1 MIAPSEA
8 LRLTRECKV
17 CSVKHTV
24 CAEDD
29 NKKKEIQK
37 IERKNLEI
45 LQETK
50 LFPHRFLHFT
60 FTLKMSLFLRT
71 DVDFCHHCED
81 IWDIK
86 KSEYNGWQA
95 VTVTECDIPLS
106 FIQGFK
112 TLKQLCW
119 MSVCVYLKKI
129 TLIDVDFTTGF
140 THIPT
145 FADWCEKLTFFH
157 LLLFE
162 GLQC

>member
-1 MIAPSEA
+1 MFSQ
-8 LRLTRECKV
+8 THSV
-17 CSVKHTV
+17 CRRRQQ
-24 CAEDD
+24 
-29 NKKKEIQK
+29 KEGNT
-37 IERKNLEI
+37 ENR
-45 LQETK
+45 TK
-50 LFPHRFLHFT
+50 EPGDSSRNQTFPHRFLHFT

-95 VTVTECDIPLS
+95 VTVIECDIPLS

-129 TLIDVDFTTGF
+129 TLIGEDFTTGF